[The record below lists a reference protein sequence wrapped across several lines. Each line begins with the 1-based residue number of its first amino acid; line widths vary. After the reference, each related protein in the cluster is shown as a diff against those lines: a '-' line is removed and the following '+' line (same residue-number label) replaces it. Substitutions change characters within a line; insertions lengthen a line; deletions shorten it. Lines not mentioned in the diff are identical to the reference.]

1 MARAVIVSCAI
12 TGGGNTVG
20 KHPAIPVTPAQI
32 AQSSIEAAAAGAAIV
47 HIHVR
52 DPATGNPS
60 MDPALYREVVQRI
73 RDSGTDVIVNLTTGP
88 GARYIPGEDDPAI
101 GAPGST
107 MRSPDIRTA
116 HVAELRPEVCSLDVA
131 TFNFG
136 DHVFMNTP
144 AHLKRMAANIAAAG
158 VKPELEVFD
167 SGQIRLATHLIEAG
181 LIAPPPMFQ
190 LCLGIAWSAPATPQS
205 MIFMRDL
212 LPKDAVWAA
221 FGIGP
226 AQFPMVAQAVLL
238 GGNVRIGLEDNLY
251 LEKGVFAPTN
261 ASLVEKAVK
270 IIRLMGANIATPD
283 QARSMIGIKPVGA
296 KQFQK
301 AG

>member
-32 AQSSIEAAAAGAAIV
+32 AQSSIEAASAGAAIV

-73 RDSGTDVIVNLTTGP
+73 RDSGTDVIINLTTGP
-88 GARYIPGEDDPAI
+88 GARYIPGEDDPGI

-270 IIRLMGANIATPD
+270 IIRLMGADIATPD

>member
-20 KHPAIPVTPAQI
+20 KHPAIPITPAQI
-32 AQSSIEAAAAGAAIV
+32 AQSSIEAADAGAAIV

-73 RDSGTDVIVNLTTGP
+73 RDSGTDVIINLTTGP
-88 GARYIPGEDDPAI
+88 GARYIPGEDDPCI

-107 MRSPDIRTA
+107 MCSPDIRTA

-158 VKPELEVFD
+158 AKPELEVFD

-181 LIAPPPMFQ
+181 LIAPPPLFQ

-238 GGNVRIGLEDNLY
+238 GGNVRVGLEDNLY
-251 LEKGVFAPTN
+251 LEKGVYAPTN

-270 IIRLMGANIATPD
+270 IIRLMGADIATPD
-283 QARSMIGIKPVGA
+283 QARSMIGIEPIGA